1 MQLILRPPLNASPWG
16 GGGTLWLT
24 PLTTLGNCSET
35 AFERRKAGEV
45 HSSGGR
51 GAGMEGR

>member
-24 PLTTLGNCSET
+24 PLTMLGNCSET

-51 GAGMEGR
+51 GAGMEGK